1 MAFLKKP
8 FPNGS
13 KAALNNLKRAL
24 LMMLNRIAVLASH
37 LDALMRPAIAAIQQG
52 VRGGELRHRRNEH
65 FDGLPVDLNPDH
77 PPHKGDELV
86 DGLSA
91 TVPREHAGVMLQLV
105 LLDRLRLDRPATR
118 VPALA
123 LREWSPTRTA
133 YDARLAH
140 NSCSFP
146 LSEMIIPLMV

>member
-77 PPHKGDELV
+77 PLIRATSLSMASAPRSRANMQASCSSLCCSMV
-86 DGLSA
+86 LGLIGLP
-91 TVPREHAGVMLQLV
+91 PRFPLWPSRMVA
-105 LLDRLRLDRPATR
+105 
-118 VPALA
+118 
-123 LREWSPTRTA
+123 TRTA
-133 YDARLAH
+133 YDAGLAH

-146 LSEMIIPLMV
+146 PSEMIIPLMV